1 MPYCH
6 NRDLSKYPGA
16 EGKLLINFIGTLFF
30 MRKLLLSV
38 CLFLLSAGFAWA
50 DTITIKHFVVKENP
64 FAKNEI
70 AIVATDT
77 SNNILENVNGKFAFT
92 VNGFEEELRFDKGTA
107 FYRHKL
113 DKSSFLYVKH
123 INDSG
128 THSILYYVYKSDDK
142 LTPIHI
148 SWIVLLAIP
157 VLLVVVGY
165 LFKRFIIIAIIIFI
179 IFLYFNHHAGLGIP
193 TFFESIIDGLKGM
206 FK

>member
-1 MPYCH
+1 M
-6 NRDLSKYPGA
+6 K
-16 EGKLLINFIGTLFF
+16 TLFT
-30 MRKLLLSV
+30 V
-38 CLFLLSAGFAWA
+38 ICLFIFSISCALA
-50 DTITIKHFVVKENP
+50 DTVAIKHFVIKENP
-64 FAKNEI
+64 FARDEI

-77 SNNILENVNGKFAFT
+77 AGYVLENVNGKFAFT
-92 VNGFEEELRFDKGTA
+92 VNGFAEQLRFERGTA

-128 THSILYYVYKSDDK
+128 TQSILYYVYKSDNK

-157 VLLVVVGY
+157 LLLVILGY
-165 LFKRFIIIAIIIFI
+165 LFKRFIIIAVIIFI
-179 IFLYFNHHAGLGIP
+179 LFLYFNHHAGLALP